1 MAEGTFTLPQL
12 ADLVGVEYRTL
23 HTWLRRGLLA
33 PSRAKAR
40 GSGSRNLFDRE
51 DALEAFVLADLRR
64 AGVEL
69 PTLERVSAALRA
81 ARPGRGEG
89 GVLLVNGSVSFC
101 TDEAC
106 LHEALGHSSPTLVYD
121 VAHAHTALSGRWP
134 EPE

>member
-33 PSRAKAR
+33 ASRVQAR
-40 GSGSRNLFDRE
+40 GSGSRNVFDRD
-51 DALEAFVLADLRR
+51 DALEALVLADLRR

-69 PTLERVSAALRA
+69 ATLDRAAQALRA
-81 ARPGRGEG
+81 ARSQRSRGG
-89 GVLLVNGSVSFC
+89 ILLVNGKVSFC

-106 LHEALGHSSPTLVYD
+106 LRSALAESSPTLVYD
-121 VAHAHTALSGRWP
+121 VSHAEVALAERTAAA
-134 EPE
+134 E

>member
-1 MAEGTFTLPQL
+1 MAQGMFTLPQL

-33 PSRAKAR
+33 ASCAQSR
-40 GSGSRNLFDRE
+40 GSGSRNVFDRQ

-69 PTLERVSAALRA
+69 PTLERVSGALRA
-81 ARPGRGEG
+81 ARPARGDA

-101 TDEAC
+101 TDQAC
-106 LHEALGHSSPTLVYD
+106 LHDALAHSSPTLVYD
-121 VAHAHTALSGRWP
+121 VAHAHAALAARLPDS
-134 EPE
+134 E